1 MIWIEKNLA
10 FEFEVWY
17 NLTGLTEVR
26 TNTYADD
33 EAGAGRG
40 ASGKEAD
47 GRY

>member
-26 TNTYADD
+26 TNTYAVLQERKHMDD
-33 EAGAGRG
+33 INQMEV
-40 ASGKEAD
+40 GK
-47 GRY
+47 